1 MSERK
6 EFQPLAKGA
15 KETCSYPCGNLEHD
29 HYYEIEDILENYWD
43 YESSVP
49 ESIDYDLARDIEG
62 ANK

>member
-29 HYYEIEDILENYWD
+29 HYYVPYNVLDDPDWEDRADIRHL
-43 YESSVP
+43 
-49 ESIDYDLARDIEG
+49 IDFDLVRDIERG
-62 ANK
+62 K

>member
-29 HYYEIEDILENYWD
+29 HYCEIEDQERARLHFL
-43 YESSVP
+43 
-49 ESIDYDLARDIEG
+49 SIE
-62 ANK
+62 K